1 MSEKND
7 MICDICGQEFKSKQQ
22 RGSHYYN
29 LHKIKYSEY
38 AANNSV
44 INAAVDEMNKPDAA
58 VRQQQVI
65 HESKTVKPAEALLQ
79 PTQITEAKEFVNEKP
94 AAVIDRELMKE
105 SERKDTDFVQTVRN
119 PYKQLYHDGGQVINE
134 WL

>member
-44 INAAVDEMNKPDAA
+44 INAAVDEMNKPDVA

-119 PYKQLYHDGGQVINE
+119 PYRQLYHDGGQVINE

>member
-1 MSEKND
+1 MND
-7 MICDICGQEFKSKQQ
+7 MVCDICGKEFTSARQ
-22 RGSHYYN
+22 RGSHYWN
-29 LHKIKYSEY
+29 VHKIKYSEY

-44 INAAVDEMNKPDAA
+44 INAAVDEMNKPDAVA
-58 VRQQQVI
+58 RQPQVI
-65 HESKTVKPAEALLQ
+65 QESKAVKPAEALFQ
-79 PTQITEAKEFVNEKP
+79 PAQITEAKEFVNEKP

-119 PYKQLYHDGGQVINE
+119 PYKNLYNDGGQVINE

>member
-38 AANNSV
+38 VANNSV
-44 INAAVDEMNKPDAA
+44 INTAVDEMNKPDAA
-58 VRQQQVI
+58 VQQPQVI
-65 HESKTVKPAEALLQ
+65 HESKAVKPAEALFQ
-79 PTQITEAKEFVNEKP
+79 PAQITEAKEFVNEKP

-119 PYKQLYHDGGQVINE
+119 PYKNLYHDGGQVINE

>member
-1 MSEKND
+1 MSEINE
-7 MICDICGQEFKSKQQ
+7 MQCPICNKIFTNGRQ
-22 RGSHYYN
+22 RASHFWN

-38 AANNSV
+38 VNRNSV
-44 INAAVDEMNKPDAA
+44 INTAVDEMNKPDAVA
-58 VRQQQVI
+58 RQPQVI
-65 HESKTVKPAEALLQ
+65 QESKAVKPAEALFQ
-79 PTQITEAKEFVNEKP
+79 PAQITEAKEFVNEKP

-119 PYKQLYHDGGQVINE
+119 PYKNLYHDGGQVINE

>member
-44 INAAVDEMNKPDAA
+44 INAVVDEMNKPDATT
-58 VRQQQVI
+58 RQQQVI
-65 HESKTVKPAEALLQ
+65 QESKAVKPAEALFK
-79 PTQITEAKEFVNEKP
+79 PAQITEAKEFVNEKP

>member
-38 AANNSV
+38 VANNSV
-44 INAAVDEMNKPDAA
+44 INTAVDEMNKPDAA
-58 VRQQQVI
+58 VQQPQVI
-65 HESKTVKPAEALLQ
+65 QESKAVKPAEALFQ
-79 PTQITEAKEFVNEKP
+79 PAQITEAKEFVNEKP

-119 PYKQLYHDGGQVINE
+119 PYKNLYHDGGQVINE

>member
-1 MSEKND
+1 MSD
-7 MICDICGQEFKSKQQ
+7 MVCDICGKEFTSPQQ
-22 RGSHYYN
+22 RGSHYWN

-38 AANNSV
+38 VNRNSV

-65 HESKTVKPAEALLQ
+65 QESKAVKPAEALLQ
-79 PTQITEAKEFVNEKP
+79 PAQITEAKEFVNEKP

-119 PYKQLYHDGGQVINE
+119 PYKSLYHDGGQVINE